1 MASSIEEWSALR
13 AELVNTSAPELPNP
27 ARSACWALV
36 GLSLLGAVLHFT
48 TFCVSWISRS
58 TERRFFIINAL
69 GYRRPILANIF
80 PVVFLLHALREYPTI
95 HLKKKVLSS
104 RSSDLCRYFLTVNLA
119 AITSLLTDLSSSRF
133 RGRTNAIQGASYSLL
148 ICAGLFKVWD
158 LAARLPS
165 LSPGFTSSRP
175 FIKPNI
181 PPKLCTT
188 FTYMSFAIVIL
199 LPVPCIVLTSTAID
213 TLDSITP
220 SLITTIDV
228 ILATINESA
237 VNVATQQIEQLE
249 IAAETLAIHTRML
262 SGLHLL
268 FTTVTLTGFLV
279 TCFALTRSLRGQGYL
294 FRDSLDY
301 RYEVAAAKAKA
312 SGLTCLP
319 PAHLPGRHHHNH
331 STTETPL
338 CGRGELAALAS
349 KYSDLHSEA
358 SQLRIEAIPICI
370 VAVSFLVL
378 DLCVVTDAFK
388 YPTRT
393 SLGSILLIAIQWAS
407 WSWAGIPG
415 PLLAMYT
422 CIQACK
428 PKPASIEPPVMDES
442 VGLGSLSD
450 IHQRPSVS
458 IDQLCYQK
466 C

>member
-13 AELVNTSAPELPNP
+13 AELVATSAPELPHP

-36 GLSLLGAVLHFT
+36 GLSLLGAVLHFAT
-48 TFCVSWISRS
+48 LCVLWISQR
-58 TERRFFIINAL
+58 TERRFFIVNAL
-69 GYRRPILANIF
+69 GYRRPILANLF
-80 PVVFLLHALREYPTI
+80 PVIFLLHAL
-95 HLKKKVLSS
+95 L
-104 RSSDLCRYFLTVNLA
+104 NLA
-119 AITSLLTDLSSSRF
+119 AITGLLTDLSSSRF
-133 RGRTNAIQGASYSLL
+133 RGRTNAIQEASYSLL
-148 ICAGLFKVWD
+148 ICAGLLKVWD

-188 FTYMSFAIVIL
+188 FTYISFALVIL

-213 TLDSITP
+213 TLDSLTP

-228 ILATINESA
+228 ILATTSESA
-237 VNVATQQIEQLE
+237 VDLATQQIEQLE
-249 IAAETLAIHTRML
+249 VSAESLAIHTRML

-279 TCFALTRSLRGQGYL
+279 ACFALTRSLRGQGYL

-312 SGLTCLP
+312 SGITCLP
-319 PAHLPGRHHHNH
+319 PAHLPGRDHYNN
-331 STTETPL
+331 STTEAPL

-358 SQLRIEAIPICI
+358 RQLRIEAIPICI
-370 VAVSFLVL
+370 VALSFLVL
-378 DLCVVTDAFK
+378 DLCIVTDAFK

-415 PLLAMYT
+415 PLLGIYT

-428 PKPASIEPPVMDES
+428 PQPTIEPPAMDES
-442 VGLGSLSD
+442 VGLGSISGS
-450 IHQRPSVS
+450 HQRPSVS
-458 IDQLCYQK
+458 VDQLRYQK
-466 C
+466 M